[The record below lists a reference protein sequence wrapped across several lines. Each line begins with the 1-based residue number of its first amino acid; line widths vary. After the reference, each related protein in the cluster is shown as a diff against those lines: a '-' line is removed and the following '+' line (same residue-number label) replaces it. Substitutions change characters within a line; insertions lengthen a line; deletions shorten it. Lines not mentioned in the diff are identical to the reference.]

1 MKKIITLLSLLLFFA
16 SCHKESDRPVTPLR
30 LGEDDAKE
38 LQVTQSE
45 TRMILLKG
53 GDGKY
58 SATIEDARIASSS
71 ISRDTLRVSGI
82 LYGETSLTIRSHD
95 EVRRVRVK
103 VVPPPFASNE
113 DVVTLHPGDNVQ
125 TLSLSGGGARATL
138 NIEDPEKAA
147 DIQWEASSGLVKI
160 KAKYEGD
167 IKLIA
172 TSEDRKTTKEIL
184 IKVRCVGTA
193 DRLGVYM
200 TNSRQLSQLFPCRI
214 VARREGQYVRFSENS
229 NPILRTKSGLTPG
242 ARINRALTLS
252 PEIVSPVVGEARK
265 VKLEWL
271 DAEALYQE
279 HPLRREG
286 EYTVYVEEVR
296 DRQVVLRGRGF
307 KIVAPYRKG

>member
-1 MKKIITLLSLLLFFA
+1 MKKILSLLSLLLLLG
-16 SCHKESDRPVTPLR
+16 SCHKEADRPITPIR
-30 LGEDDAKE
+30 LGEEDVQE
-38 LQVTQSE
+38 LQVTPSE

-58 SATIEDARIASSS
+58 AATIEDSRIATSSL
-71 ISRDTLRVSGI
+71 SRDTLRVAGV
-82 LYGETSLTIRSHD
+82 LHGETSLTIRSHD

-113 DVVTLHPGDNVQ
+113 DVVTLHPGDHVQ
-125 TLSLSGGGARATL
+125 TLSLSGGGARASFRV
-138 NIEDPEKAA
+138 EDPEQAA
-147 DIQWEASSGLVKI
+147 DILWEASSGLVKI

-172 TSEDRKTTKEIL
+172 TSEDRKSTKEIL
-184 IKVRCVGTA
+184 VRVRCVGSA

-200 TNSRQLSQLFPCRI
+200 TNSRQISQLFPCRI
-214 VARREGQYVRFSENS
+214 VARREGQYVRFSES
-229 NPILRTKSGLTPG
+229 SIPVLRTKSGLTPG

-265 VKLEWL
+265 VQISWL
-271 DAEALYQE
+271 DAEALYKE
-279 HPLRREG
+279 HPLKREG

>member
-103 VVPPPFASNE
+103 VVPPISKTQRRRQTSNGKPPR
-113 DVVTLHPGDNVQ
+113 VSSRSRPSMKGISSSSPPAKT
-125 TLSLSGGGARATL
+125 AR
-138 NIEDPEKAA
+138 
-147 DIQWEASSGLVKI
+147 
-160 KAKYEGD
+160 
-167 IKLIA
+167 
-172 TSEDRKTTKEIL
+172 
-184 IKVRCVGTA
+184 
-193 DRLGVYM
+193 
-200 TNSRQLSQLFPCRI
+200 
-214 VARREGQYVRFSENS
+214 
-229 NPILRTKSGLTPG
+229 
-242 ARINRALTLS
+242 
-252 PEIVSPVVGEARK
+252 
-265 VKLEWL
+265 
-271 DAEALYQE
+271 
-279 HPLRREG
+279 PLRKSSSR
-286 EYTVYVEEVR
+286 YAVSVR
-296 DRQVVLRGRGF
+296 LT
-307 KIVAPYRKG
+307 A